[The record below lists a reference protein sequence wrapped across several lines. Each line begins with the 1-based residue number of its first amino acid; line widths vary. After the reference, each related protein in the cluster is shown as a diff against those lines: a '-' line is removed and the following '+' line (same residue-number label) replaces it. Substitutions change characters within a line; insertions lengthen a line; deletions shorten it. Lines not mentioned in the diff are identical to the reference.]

1 MPKQLKTNGNIP
13 YLTDHQSKS
22 RSSTYRETFE
32 GRKEKG
38 SRAEIIKTIIND
50 QRKEEIK
57 KRFKQRAEDIKREG

>member
-1 MPKQLKTNGNIP
+1 MPKQRKTNGNIP
-13 YLTDHQSKS
+13 YLTDHQNNS